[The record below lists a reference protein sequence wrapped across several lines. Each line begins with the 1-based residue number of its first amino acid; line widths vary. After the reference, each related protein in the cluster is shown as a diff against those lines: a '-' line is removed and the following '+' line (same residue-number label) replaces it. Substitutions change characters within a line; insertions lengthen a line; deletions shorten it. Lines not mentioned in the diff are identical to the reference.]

1 MGRIP
6 THPAAGALP
15 LVLVCLSVLALAVA
29 HAAPRGAGPWVFSY
43 FLDNGQ
49 DGLHLAYSR
58 DGLKW
63 APLGGGRP
71 YLAPTVGG
79 KLIRDPCIILGPD
92 GVYHAVWTTG
102 WYEQGIGIAHSRDLA
117 DWGEAAFLP
126 VMVHERKAANAWA
139 PEIFW
144 DEETSQ
150 HLIFWATTI
159 PGRFPATDESGS
171 ASKAGVALNHRIYR
185 TTTRDFKAYT
195 RAELFLDPGFN
206 VIDATIVK
214 DGARVLMFL
223 KDETLRPEARKH
235 ILMAVA
241 DHALGPY
248 LVNPAP
254 VSTENWV
261 EGPTAFRAGLDLFV
275 LYDAYRRKRYEGVR
289 SRDLKSWAPLGAG
302 LEMPPGAR
310 HGSVVPVPEKVLKG
324 LLAGTPA
331 GETGGKKNGVQP

>member
-6 THPAAGALP
+6 TRPAAGALP
-15 LVLVCLSVLALAVA
+15 LVLVCLSVLALVVA

-58 DGLKW
+58 DGLEW
-63 APLGGGRP
+63 TPLGGGRP

-150 HLIFWATTI
+150 YLIFWATTI

-171 ASKAGVALNHRIYR
+171 VSKTGVALNHRIYR
-185 TTTRDFKAYT
+185 TTTRDFEAYT

-206 VIDATIVK
+206 VIDATIVR
-214 DGARVLMFL
+214 DGARFLMFL
-223 KDETLRPEARKH
+223 KDETLRREARKH

-248 LVNPAP
+248 LVNPVP

-275 LYDAYRRKRYEGVR
+275 LYDAYTRKRYEGVR
-289 SRDLKSWAPLGAG
+289 SRDLKAWAPLGAG

-310 HGSVVPVPEKVLKG
+310 HGSVVPVPEKILKA

-331 GETGGKKNGVQP
+331 GETGGKKDGVQP

>member
-6 THPAAGALP
+6 RRPAAGALP
-15 LVLVCLSVLALAVA
+15 LILACLSALTLAAG
-29 HAAPRGAGPWVFSY
+29 HAAPKSAGPWVFSY

-92 GVYHAVWTTG
+92 NVFHAVWTTG
-102 WYEQGIGIAHSRDLA
+102 WYEQGIGIAHSRDLVE
-117 DWGEAAFLP
+117 WGEAAFLP

-139 PEIFW
+139 PEILW

-150 HLIFWATTI
+150 YLIFWSTTI
-159 PGRFPATDESGS
+159 PGRFPATDDSGS
-171 ASKAGVALNHRIYR
+171 VTKTGVALNHRVYR
-185 TTTRDFKAYT
+185 TTTRDFNVYT

-214 DGARVLMFL
+214 DGARFLMFL
-223 KDETLRPEARKH
+223 KDETQRPEPRKH
-235 ILMAVA
+235 ILMAAA

-254 VSTENWV
+254 ISKENWV
-261 EGPTAFRAGLDLFV
+261 EGPTAFRSGQEWFLLF
-275 LYDAYRRKRYEGVR
+275 DAYTRKRYEGVR
-289 SRDLKSWAPLGAG
+289 SRDLTTWTALGAE

-310 HGSVVPVPEKVLKG
+310 HGSVLPVSEKILKS
-324 LLAGTPA
+324 LLAGSPA
-331 GETGGKKNGVQP
+331 GTAAEQKGGVQR

>member
-6 THPAAGALP
+6 KHPAAGALP
-15 LVLVCLSVLALAVA
+15 LVLVCLSILALAAA

-63 APLGGGRP
+63 TPLGGGRP

-92 GVYHAVWTTG
+92 GLYHAVWTTG

-150 HLIFWATTI
+150 YLIFWATTI

-171 ASKAGVALNHRIYR
+171 VSKAGVALNHRIYR

-206 VIDATIVK
+206 VIDATIVR
-214 DGARVLMFL
+214 DGARFLMFL

-248 LVNPAP
+248 LLNPAP
-254 VSTENWV
+254 VSAENWV

-275 LYDAYRRKRYEGVR
+275 LYDAYTRKRYEGVR
-289 SRDLKSWAPLGAG
+289 SRDLKTWGPLGAE

-310 HGSVVPVPEKVLKG
+310 HGSVVPVPEKILKG

-331 GETGGKKNGVQP
+331 GETGGRKDGVQP